1 MLLSWSNRLSSAPG
15 LQAVKSRQRLVA
27 QAAAAVV
34 AGLLFGCAPKS
45 QMTATPDSP
54 ESSPL
59 VISGTPRSD
68 TAAFGNANRSLLQ
81 AQAGVIDEIGPQP
94 VWRRVPNK
102 RDKIL
107 SGASDR
113 GDPER
118 GVPERSSTE
127 TKGLYVEGQPPHDP
141 MADSVAIPY
150 LEASDGPGP
159 IADAASSPPS
169 ADAASAVQ
177 PAFDGPLAPQFLQVQ
192 PNDAPANRPPAPR
205 PVTKQTLPDGRVRL
219 IWHLRSFGGPRV
231 TTTAPPPTPI
241 PNAGVQRRSVNLTP
255 VDLAPLLAVLSGHL
269 ADKGTVLPLANESKL
284 VITCTADAEEG
295 VLSLLDDLDVP
306 APQVEITAKIFE
318 VSHNF
323 DYQQGAKI
331 LLNRIAEDGSQQ
343 ALSAFQTQRLLDS
356 VANAAPFQG
365 SVVSLMQTFADA
377 GVSLDAQFELLAEA
391 GLIHVVSSPR
401 LTVAEGQTGYMLA
414 GQELP
419 IQSVNIVNNVLQTA
433 TTYKPVG
440 VQLYITPQAIGGGMV
455 KLHTVSIVSSV
466 AGFSPLPSI
475 RGLQQDNFMMN
486 PIIDS
491 REAETAVTV
500 PEGETLVISG
510 MRMVRTTTREDKV
523 PGLGDLPLIGNLFKS
538 HRSQQHL
545 TDLYFFVTPT
555 LASAAD

>member
-1 MLLSWSNRLSSAPG
+1 MFLSWSNRLSSAPG
-15 LQAVKSRQRLVA
+15 LQAANSHQRVVA

-34 AGLLFGCAPKS
+34 AGLLVGCAPKS
-45 QMTATPDSP
+45 QMTATSDSP

-81 AQAGVIDEIGPQP
+81 AQAGVIDEMGPHP
-94 VWRRVPNK
+94 IWRSAPNK

-107 SGASDR
+107 SGATDR
-113 GDPER
+113 GDPEQR
-118 GVPERSSTE
+118 VPQRSSSE
-127 TKGLYVEGQPPHDP
+127 TKSLHVDASQLHDSQ
-141 MADSVAIPY
+141 DSFAIPY
-150 LEASDGPGP
+150 LEAADLPGP
-159 IADAASSPPS
+159 TQVADASPPP
-169 ADAASAVQ
+169 ANASAA
-177 PAFDGPLAPQFLQVQ
+177 PAFDGPLAPQFLAVQ
-192 PNDAPANRPPAPR
+192 PSDAAETRPSAPR

-231 TTTAPPPTPI
+231 TTAAPPPSPI
-241 PNAGVQRRSVNLTP
+241 PNAAVQRRNVTLTP
-255 VDLAPLLAVLSGHL
+255 ADLAPLLAVLSGHL
-269 ADKGTVLPLANESKL
+269 ADKGTVLPLPNESKL
-284 VITCTADAEEG
+284 VITCTAEAEEG

-323 DYQQGAKI
+323 DYQQGAKV

-555 LASAAD
+555 LASAAE